1 MNTEK
6 NQAVPKGAAYL
17 ITVGEGDNQKR
28 AYLKKPN
35 RATMEIVLGLTM
47 SVSASPQYIR
57 AGEIILTNCWIEG
70 DEEIKTNDDFLIPA
84 AMQAFRAVEMEKGEL
99 VKL

>member
-1 MNTEK
+1 
-6 NQAVPKGAAYL
+6 
-17 ITVGEGDNQKR
+17 
-28 AYLKKPN
+28 
-35 RATMEIVLGLTM
+35 M